1 MAKERRSLGGNAVR
15 LAFGAVGLFL
25 LLYPAAS
32 VWRLSGE
39 VLDIVPADIGERSTD
54 DRHRLALFDSGD
66 FVLAERTYTGVSAL
80 EVRAELQAAGFQG
93 GTLGG
98 AAVLSSECCGSYDA
112 VTVELSDLDGGDTL
126 ALISVADADITL
138 SWPLLFAPGLFVLG
152 FVWLSLRVPT
162 VASAVERGNDQE
174 LLEA

>member
-66 FVLAERTYTGVSAL
+66 FVLAERTYTGVRAL

-98 AAVLSSECCGSYDA
+98 AAVLSLECCGSYDA
-112 VTVELSDLDGGDTL
+112 VVVDLTDLENGETL
-126 ALISVADADITL
+126 ARISAADSDIALT
-138 SWPLLFAPGLFVLG
+138 WPIIAVPGIVLLVLVWMSLQIPNAAPGAD
-152 FVWLSLRVPT
+152 RDR
-162 VASAVERGNDQE
+162 ARE
-174 LLEA
+174 LVDS